1 MRAESPVMVY
11 VKVGCSVYLCTRPLL
26 VSSLYVESAGG
37 WWLVACCRPW
47 WLVKPEQASSST
59 GQAPP
64 PASTQ
69 CRMLPQSGI
78 SKLHSLSLYFAHRRL
93 IWRGR
98 LRGGDS
104 DQCSC
109 ITVPRSVIINIS
121 GCQGETAKSLMN
133 ALDLE
138 SRINFN
144 DEWRLLCYLLQAWF
158 PLHLKENLW
167 WYKGIKCLFFRD
179 FRKETSKSINL
190 LNKVTKVLSELSTE
204 LEFNKLWIFDE
215 ASIPAVSAR

>member
-26 VSSLYVESAGG
+26 SSLYVESAGAGG
-37 WWLVACCRPW
+37 WWPAADLDDSWNPSRRAA
-47 WLVKPEQASSST
+47 ASA

-69 CRMLPQSGI
+69 CRMLPQSGF
-78 SKLHSLSLYFAHRRL
+78 SKLHSLSLYFAHCRL

-109 ITVPRSVIINIS
+109 ITVPRSVFINIS

-133 ALDLE
+133 ALGLE
-138 SRINFN
+138 SMINFN
-144 DEWRLLCYLLQAWF
+144 DEWRLLCYLLQSRF
-158 PLHLKENLW
+158 
-167 WYKGIKCLFFRD
+167 
-179 FRKETSKSINL
+179 L
-190 LNKVTKVLSELSTE
+190 LPITFEG
-204 LEFNKLWIFDE
+204 EFVMI
-215 ASIPAVSAR
+215 